1 MREVDAARLQKGPG
15 YAHGVL
21 WVTLAFVVSALVWAS
36 YATVGET
43 TVGDGKVVPSSQVQ
57 VVQNLEG
64 GIVSEIKVGLGD
76 VVRKNQVLMVI
87 DDTRYTS
94 SYQENKSKNDALF
107 AKIARL
113 NAEVAGG
120 TFSLTEKFRRE
131 NPDLAEREFTLYR
144 SRQSEYT
151 ANTSALKQQID
162 QRNQELREKR
172 TRLTQITGSLEL
184 LSKELTMS
192 A

>member
-43 TVGDGKVVPSSQVQ
+43 TVGDGKVIPSSQVQ

-64 GIVSEIKVGLGD
+64 GIVSEIKVGVGD
-76 VVRKNQVLMVI
+76 IVRKNQVLMVI

-94 SYQENKSKNDALF
+94 SFKENKGKNDALL
-107 AKIARL
+107 ARVARL
-113 NAEVAGG
+113 NAEVSGSA
-120 TFSLTEKFRRE
+120 FSLSDQFRRA
-131 NPDLAEREFTLYR
+131 NP
-144 SRQSEYT
+144 
-151 ANTSALKQQID
+151 
-162 QRNQELREKR
+162 
-172 TRLTQITGSLEL
+172 
-184 LSKELTMS
+184 
-192 A
+192 

>member
-1 MREVDAARLQKGPG
+1 MSASANPAAAAGGAQATVEAPLLKVVSADVPASPRSKAQKGDEEFMREVDAARLQKGPG

-76 VVRKNQVLMVI
+76 VVRKNQVLMV
-87 DDTRYTS
+87 S
-94 SYQENKSKNDALF
+94 
-107 AKIARL
+107 
-113 NAEVAGG
+113 
-120 TFSLTEKFRRE
+120 
-131 NPDLAEREFTLYR
+131 R
-144 SRQSEYT
+144 SRRP
-151 ANTSALKQQID
+151 ARA
-162 QRNQELREKR
+162 
-172 TRLTQITGSLEL
+172 
-184 LSKELTMS
+184 
-192 A
+192 